1 MSVSGV
7 CLGRNFG
14 SAEQVSGLAEL
25 VAERKNKRPRMRGT
39 GATRTKDIEEGAL
52 AAVSNE
58 GLECGG

>member
-1 MSVSGV
+1 M
-7 CLGRNFG
+7 NFG

-25 VAERKNKRPRMRGT
+25 VAERKNKRPRMT

>member
-7 CLGRNFG
+7 CLGMNFG

-25 VAERKNKRPRMRGT
+25 VAERKNKRPRMT